1 MDSKKDILDKTLW
14 VAHSLFDRNRT
25 TGSCANI
32 SFRYENHIFISKS
45 GSSFGRI
52 TESDFV
58 ETDLGGN
65 IISGGKPSKELP
77 IHLAFYKKNEQNQSV
92 IHTHG
97 PYASLLSCLTD
108 LDPDDAIVSYTPYLK
123 MKTGKVALVPYA
135 LPGSSE
141 LFSMVYERVLYGDA
155 LLLANHGAVVAG
167 KDPLDAFYQ
176 IEELEESAR
185 INWML
190 RNEQNARKIE

>member
-97 PYASLLSCLTD
+97 PYVKANPSLAYPSVGD
-108 LDPDDAIVSYTPYLK
+108 SYAWPLCFPAVLPY
-123 MKTGKVALVPYA
+123 
-135 LPGSSE
+135 GSGS
-141 LFSMVYERVLYGDA
+141 G
-155 LLLANHGAVVAG
+155 
-167 KDPLDAFYQ
+167 
-176 IEELEESAR
+176 
-185 INWML
+185 
-190 RNEQNARKIE
+190 